1 MEPPPT
7 PHQTNTDTR
16 TQILQMKCVKNCPGR
31 GGGHRSHYLTSIQ
44 LALTI
49 PRFLKKRL
57 AREGFPRAEI
67 SLGALRS
74 FFFCLFAFA
83 DAHSECAWSA
93 PQDRRRRPGRADAHT
108 PPASLGAGLR
118 TPGLQTCAP
127 PLAAPARQLSEHLTR
142 PHPASPSPISKSQIH
157 GCAPGKVPTT
167 LPRPKSRSAPF
178 PPPGGVLPRSLTSN
192 APFTSA
198 GGRKPTTSQAARAE
212 TVKRRKG
219 KRGGGWPSKGFFF
232 PPS

>member
-142 PHPASPSPISKSQIH
+142 PHPASPQPYLQIPNPWLCSREGTHDAPPPQVQKRSLSTPRGGAAPISH
-157 GCAPGKVPTT
+157 
-167 LPRPKSRSAPF
+167 F
-178 PPPGGVLPRSLTSN
+178 
-192 APFTSA
+192 
-198 GGRKPTTSQAARAE
+198 
-212 TVKRRKG
+212 
-219 KRGGGWPSKGFFF
+219 
-232 PPS
+232 

>member
-1 MEPPPT
+1 
-7 PHQTNTDTR
+7 
-16 TQILQMKCVKNCPGR
+16 MKCVKNCPPRG
-31 GGGHRSHYLTSIQ
+31 GGGHRSHYPTSIQ

-49 PRFLKKRL
+49 PRFLQKRL
-57 AREGFPRAEI
+57 VREGFPRAEI

-127 PLAAPARQLSEHLTR
+127 PLEAPARQLGEHLTR
-142 PHPASPSPISKSQIH
+142 PHPAPPSPISKPQIH
-157 GCAPGKVPTT
+157 GCAPGKVPTS

-178 PPPGGVLPRSLTSN
+178 LPRE
-192 APFTSA
+192 A
-198 GGRKPTTSQAARAE
+198 GGGCPDLSLLTPLSPLRGAE
-212 TVKRRKG
+212 SPPRPRLPGPKLSRGEKVKGEEDGHQKD
-219 KRGGGWPSKGFFF
+219 FF